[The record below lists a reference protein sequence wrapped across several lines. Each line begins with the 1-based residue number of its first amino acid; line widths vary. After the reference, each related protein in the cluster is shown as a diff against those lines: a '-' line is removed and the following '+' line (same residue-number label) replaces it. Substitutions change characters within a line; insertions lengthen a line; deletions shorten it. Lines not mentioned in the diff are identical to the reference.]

1 MLDIRGLFTREA
13 IVRYLTALPVMKT
26 PIMDSLFVNRPQL
39 AMPIIGVH
47 EIKGVV
53 HALPVVKR
61 GSASIPATRDTGQ
74 ADFYEPLPV
83 KPNTFVGGMDLNNLK
98 LLGQNAKDTWAQ
110 GKADLLR
117 RGVRKTTEALCSQAL
132 GGKIDWAVQ
141 MEAGGFERWVIDFGN
156 PLSVVPAK
164 KWDAEGVRL
173 ADVFETLTNMQEA
186 LEAEGYGGEIEIQAS
201 GDVYNVLFGL
211 AENSKTTAKIRV
223 EITDQG
229 INIGGFLIRRR
240 AEKYRDPETRQM
252 QPVLPAKTVRMVAR
266 DADHRLIYA
275 AVDDLDANLQPLP
288 MFIKPLKK
296 DDPSGWMLVGESK
309 PFPVPNMRG
318 ICTAQVLA

>member
-1 MLDIRGLFTREA
+1 MLDIRGLFSRDA
-13 IVRYLTALPVMKT
+13 IVRYLLALPVIKT

-39 AMPIIGVH
+39 AMPIVGVH

-61 GSASIPATRDTGQ
+61 GSASIPATRDSGQ

-83 KPNTFVGGMDLNNLK
+83 KPNTFVAGMDLNNLK
-98 LLGQNAKDTWAQ
+98 LLGQNAKETWAQ

-132 GGKIDWAVQ
+132 GGEIDWPVQ
-141 MEAGGFERWVIDFGN
+141 MEAGGFERWVIDFGDA
-156 PLSVVPAK
+156 LSVTPAK
-164 KWDAEGVRL
+164 KWGAEGVRL
-173 ADVFETLTNMQEA
+173 ADVFETLTAMQEA
-186 LEAEGYGGEIEIQAS
+186 LEAEGYGGEVEIQAS
-201 GDVYNVLFGL
+201 GDVYNQLFRL
-211 AENSKTTAKIRV
+211 AEDSKTTAKIRV

-229 INIGGFLIRRR
+229 INVGGFLVRRR

-252 QPVLPAKTVRMVAR
+252 TPVVPAKTVRMVAK

-288 MFIKPLKK
+288 MFVKPLKR

-318 ICTAQVLA
+318 ICVAQVLS